1 MSEARIIKKTPEM
14 EEYEYETGKLAI
26 WKGKE
31 SKEFRKWQVKKQKK
45 LIKKQESETLS
56 LSREE
61 RKQLKIDLKQKKE
74 IGKDYEHLIVV
85 ENLHKTYLLGT
96 TAVAALRGIDITIDK
111 GDFIDIMG
119 PSGSG
124 KTTLLNLIGG
134 LDTPTRGKIF
144 LEGRNISMLNDN
156 DLAEIRRE
164 RIGFVFQFYNL
175 LPQMTALENVM
186 VPLHFSGKLSRRG
199 KRKKAIDL
207 LTLVGLEERSHHAP
221 SELSGGE
228 QQRVAIAR
236 AFANDPAIC
245 VLDEPTGDLDSK
257 TGIMILNLIRDLNKR
272 GATFISVSH
281 DAAVSEFASK
291 VFHMMDGKLT
301 DKGKIGGLKETDSM
315 QLRRKQEAEINKEK
329 CKSKIFKYL
338 FTNQGKNHIQVREI
352 KKSIPNPIIMN
363 LPEHF
368 NDILVEL
375 LQENNISGKVVGDE
389 LFLE

>member
-1 MSEARIIKKTPEM
+1 MD
-14 EEYEYETGKLAI
+14 EYENETGKLAI
-26 WKGKE
+26 WKGRE
-31 SKEFRKWQVKKQKK
+31 SKEFRKWQIKKQKNT
-45 LIKKQESETLS
+45 LKKQKLESLS

-61 RKQLKIDLKQKKE
+61 RKKIKLELKQEKE
-74 IGKDYEHLIVV
+74 VGRDYDHLIVV

-96 TAVAALRGIDITIDK
+96 TAVAALRGVDLTIDK
-111 GDFIDIMG
+111 GNFIDIMG

-186 VPLHFSGKLSRRG
+186 VPLHFSGKLSKRG
-199 KRKKAIDL
+199 KRKKAMDL
-207 LTLVGLEERSHHAP
+207 LSLVGLDERSHHTP

-236 AFANDPAIC
+236 AFANDPAI
-245 VLDEPTGDLDSK
+245 VILDEPTGDLDSK
-257 TGIMILNLIRDLNKR
+257 TGIMILNLIRDLNKK

-291 VFHMMDGKLT
+291 VYHMRDGKLT
-301 DKGKIGGLKETDSM
+301 HEGKIGGLKETEIM
-315 QLRRKQEAEINKEK
+315 QLRRKQDAEINKEK
-329 CKSKIFKYL
+329 CKSMIFRYL
-338 FTNQGKNHIQVREI
+338 YANQGKTNI
-352 KKSIPNPIIMN
+352 KVSDIKNSVPIPIVSN

-368 NDILVEL
+368 NDILDEL
-375 LQENNISGKVVGDE
+375 LEENNIKGQISGEE
-389 LFLE
+389 LILD

>member
-1 MSEARIIKKTPEM
+1 MSEVRIIKKTPEM

-31 SKEFRKWQVKKQKK
+31 SKEFRKWQVKKQKQ
-45 LIKKQESETLS
+45 LIKKQEAETLS
-56 LSREE
+56 LSRED

-74 IGKDYEHLIVV
+74 IGKDYDHLIVV

-96 TAVAALRGIDITIDK
+96 TAVAALRGVDLTIDK
-111 GDFIDIMG
+111 GNFIDIMG

-199 KRKKAIDL
+199 KRKKASDL

-245 VLDEPTGDLDSK
+245 VLDEPTGDLDSR
-257 TGIMILNLIRDLNKR
+257 TGIMILNLLRDLNKR

-281 DAAVSEFASK
+281 DAAVTEFATK
-291 VFHMMDGKLT
+291 VYHMRDGKLT
-301 DKGKIGGLKETDSM
+301 HEGKIGGLKETETM
-315 QLRRKQEAEINKEK
+315 QLRRKQEAEVNKEK
-329 CKSKIFKYL
+329 CKSMIFRYL
-338 FTNQGKNHIQVREI
+338 FTNQGKNHIQVSEI
-352 KKSIPNPIIMN
+352 KKSVPTPIIMN

-375 LQENNISGKVVGDE
+375 LQENNISGKVIGDE

>member
-1 MSEARIIKKTPEM
+1 MSEARIIKKTSEM

-31 SKEFRKWQVKKQKK
+31 SKEYRKCQVKKQKQ

>member
-31 SKEFRKWQVKKQKK
+31 SKEYRKWQVKKQKQ

-144 LEGRNISMLNDN
+144 LEGRNISMLKDN

>member
-1 MSEARIIKKTPEM
+1 MTKIMNKDPLM
-14 EEYEYETGKLAI
+14 EQYEEETGKLAI
-26 WKGKE
+26 WKGEITKDY
-31 SKEFRKWQVKKQKK
+31 RKWKKKKQKK
-45 LIKKQESETLS
+45 KIKKQKSETLKS
-56 LSREE
+56 SREA
-61 RKQLKIDLKQKKE
+61 KKE
-74 IGKDYEHLIVV
+74 MKKLIKEDKDAEVDYEHLIVV

-96 TAVAALRGIDITIDK
+96 TAVAALRGVDLTIDK
-111 GDFIDIMG
+111 GDFVDIMG

-144 LEGRNISMLNDN
+144 LEGRNISMLSDN
-156 DLAEIRRE
+156 ELADIRKE

-199 KRKKAIDL
+199 KRKRGMDL
-207 LTLVGLEERSHHAP
+207 LRLVGLDERSHHTP

-257 TGIMILNLIRDLNKR
+257 TGILILNLLRDLNRK
-272 GATFISVSH
+272 GATFVAVSH

-291 VFHMMDGKLT
+291 VFHMRDGKLT
-301 DKGKIGGLKETDSM
+301 HEGKIGGLKETEM
-315 QLRRKQEAEINKEK
+315 MELKRKQEAEMNKEK
-329 CKSKIFKYL
+329 CKNKIFQFL
-338 FTNQGKNHIQVREI
+338 FSNQGRTEISVQEI
-352 KKSIPNPIIMN
+352 KNSVPGSIVLN
-363 LPEHF
+363 LPIHF
-368 NDILVEL
+368 NDVLKELIEENGINGKIEGEILIL
-375 LQENNISGKVVGDE
+375 K
-389 LFLE
+389 

>member
-1 MSEARIIKKTPEM
+1 MSIKKTPEM
-14 EEYEYETGKLAI
+14 NDYENETGKLAI
-26 WKGKE
+26 WKGIE
-31 SKEFRKWQVKKQKK
+31 RKEFKKWQLKKQKNV
-45 LIKKQESETLS
+45 IKKKKLETLS

-61 RKQLKIDLKQKKE
+61 RKKIKLELKQEKE
-74 IGKDYEHLIVV
+74 VGRDYDHLIVV

-96 TAVAALRGIDITIDK
+96 TAVAALRGIDLTIDK
-111 GDFIDIMG
+111 GNFIDIMG

-144 LEGRNISMLNDN
+144 LEGRNIAMLNDN

-164 RIGFVFQFYNL
+164 NIGFVFQFYNL

-199 KRKKAIDL
+199 KRKKAMDL

-257 TGIMILNLIRDLNKR
+257 TGIMILNLLRDLNKR

-281 DAAVSEFASK
+281 DAAVTEFASK
-291 VFHMMDGKLT
+291 VYHMRDGKLT
-301 DKGKIGGLKETDSM
+301 DEGKIGGLKETEIM
-315 QLRRKQEAEINKEK
+315 QLRRKKDAEINKEK
-329 CKSKIFKYL
+329 VKSQIFKYL
-338 FTNQGKNHIQVREI
+338 FANQGKNHIQVSEI
-352 KKSIPNPIIMN
+352 KKNVPDPILSN

-375 LQENNISGKVVGDE
+375 LQENEIGGTVNGDE
-389 LFLE
+389 LHLE

>member
-1 MSEARIIKKTPEM
+1 MAEGSIIKKTPEM
-14 EEYEYETGKLAI
+14 DEFENETGKLAI

-31 SKEFRKWQVKKQKK
+31 SKEFWKWQTNKQKD
-45 LIKKQESETLS
+45 LIKEQKAETLS
-56 LSREE
+56 LSREQK
-61 RKQLKIDLKQKKE
+61 KQLKTELKQEKE

-96 TAVAALRGIDITIDK
+96 TAVAALRGVDLTIDK
-111 GDFIDIMG
+111 GNFIDIMG

-156 DLAEIRRE
+156 SLAEIRRD

-186 VPLHFSGKLSRRG
+186 VPLHFSGSLSRRG
-199 KRKKAIDL
+199 KKKKALDL

-257 TGIMILNLIRDLNKR
+257 TGVMILNLLRDLNKR

-281 DAAVSEFASK
+281 DAAVSEFATK
-291 VFHMMDGKLT
+291 VFHMRDGKLT
-301 DKGKIGGLKETDSM
+301 HEGKIGGLKETNAM
-315 QLRRKQEAEINKEK
+315 QLQRKQEAEINKEK
-329 CKSKIFKYL
+329 CKSMIFRYL
-338 FTNQGKNHIQVREI
+338 FANQGKKNI
-352 KKSIPNPIIMN
+352 KVNDIKTSIPNPIIVN

-368 NDILVEL
+368 SDILVEL
-375 LQENNISGKVVGDE
+375 LKENNINGRVIEDE
-389 LFLE
+389 LHLE

>member
-1 MSEARIIKKTPEM
+1 MSEARIIKKTSEM

-31 SKEFRKWQVKKQKK
+31 SKEYRKWQVKKQKQ

-338 FTNQGKNHIQVREI
+338 FTNQGKNHIQVREM

>member
-1 MSEARIIKKTPEM
+1 MAEGRIIKKTPEM
-14 EEYEYETGKLAI
+14 DEFENETGKLAI

-31 SKEFRKWQVKKQKK
+31 SKEFRNWQIKEQKD
-45 LIKKQESETLS
+45 LIKEQKAETLS
-56 LSREE
+56 LSREQK
-61 RKQLKIDLKQKKE
+61 KQLKTEIKQEKE

-96 TAVAALRGIDITIDK
+96 TAVAALRGVDLTIDK
-111 GDFIDIMG
+111 GNFIDIMG

-156 DLAEIRRE
+156 SLAEIRRD

-186 VPLHFSGKLSRRG
+186 VPLHFSGSLSRRG
-199 KRKKAIDL
+199 KRKKALDL

-257 TGIMILNLIRDLNKR
+257 TGVMILNLLRDLNKR

-281 DAAVSEFASK
+281 DALVSEFATK
-291 VFHMMDGKLT
+291 VFHMRDGKLT
-301 DKGKIGGLKETDSM
+301 HEGKIGGLKETDAM
-315 QLRRKQEAEINKEK
+315 QLQRKQEAEINKEK
-329 CKSKIFKYL
+329 CKSMIFRYL
-338 FTNQGKNHIQVREI
+338 FANQGKKNI
-352 KKSIPNPIIMN
+352 KVNDIKTSIPNPIIVN

-368 NDILVEL
+368 SDILVEL
-375 LQENNISGKVVGDE
+375 LKENNINGRVIEDE
-389 LFLE
+389 LHLE

>member
-1 MSEARIIKKTPEM
+1 MSKSPIIEKTPLM
-14 EEYEYETGKLAI
+14 EQYEKETGKLAI
-26 WKGKE
+26 WKGEVSKSFKKWKKKKKKDEIKQMKE
-31 SKEFRKWQVKKQKK
+31 EILSQSRIEKKEMKKQVK
-45 LIKKQESETLS
+45 ED
-56 LSREE
+56 
-61 RKQLKIDLKQKKE
+61 KIA
-74 IGKDYEHLIVV
+74 GKDYDHLIVV

-96 TAVAALRGIDITIDK
+96 TAVAALRGVDLTIDN

-144 LEGRNISMLNDN
+144 LEGRNISMLSDN

-175 LPQMTALENVM
+175 LPQMTAMENVM

-199 KRKKAIDL
+199 KRKKAMDL
-207 LTLVGLEERSHHAP
+207 LRLVGLDERAHHTP

-257 TGIMILNLIRDLNKR
+257 TGVMVLNLLRDLNRR
-272 GATFISVSH
+272 GATFVAVSH
-281 DAAVSEFASK
+281 DAAVSEFATR
-291 VFHMMDGKLT
+291 VFHMRDGKLT
-301 DKGKIGGLKETDSM
+301 HEGKVGGLKETEIM
-315 QLRRKQEAEINKEK
+315 QLKRRQEMEINKEK
-329 CKSKIFKYL
+329 CKTKILQYL
-338 FTNQGKNHIQVREI
+338 YINQGKSEI
-352 KKSIPNPIIMN
+352 PISDIRSNISNSILMN

-368 NDILVEL
+368 NDILQEL
-375 LQENNISGKVVGDE
+375 IEDNNLSGKIEGD
-389 LFLE
+389 LLILN

>member
-1 MSEARIIKKTPEM
+1 MPKPTIEKSPLM
-14 EEYEYETGKLAI
+14 EQYEEETGKLAI
-26 WKGKE
+26 WKGEVSKNFKKWKKKKKQEDIKQMKQDILSQSRIEKKKMKKEVKE
-31 SKEFRKWQVKKQKK
+31 SK
-45 LIKKQESETLS
+45 IA
-56 LSREE
+56 
-61 RKQLKIDLKQKKE
+61 
-74 IGKDYEHLIVV
+74 GKDYDHLITV

-96 TAVAALRGIDITIDK
+96 TAVAALRGVDLTIDN

-144 LEGRNISMLNDN
+144 LEGRNISMLSDN

-175 LPQMTALENVM
+175 LPQMTAMENVM

-199 KRKKAIDL
+199 KRKKAMDL
-207 LTLVGLEERSHHAP
+207 LRLVDLDERAHHTP

-257 TGIMILNLIRDLNKR
+257 TGVMVLNLLRDLNRR
-272 GATFISVSH
+272 GATFVAVSH
-281 DAAVSEFASK
+281 DAAVSEFATR
-291 VFHMMDGKLT
+291 VFHMRDGKLT
-301 DKGKIGGLKETDSM
+301 HEGKIGGLKETEIM
-315 QLRRKQEAEINKEK
+315 QLKRRQETEINKEK
-329 CKSKIFKYL
+329 CKSKIFQYL
-338 FTNQGKNHIQVREI
+338 YANQGRKEIPTNDIKN
-352 KKSIPNPIIMN
+352 SIPNSIIMN

-368 NDILVEL
+368 NDILLEL
-375 LQENNISGKVVGDE
+375 IEENNFFGKIEED
-389 LFLE
+389 LLILY

>member
-1 MSEARIIKKTPEM
+1 M

-31 SKEFRKWQVKKQKK
+31 SKEYRKWQVKKQKQ

-315 QLRRKQEAEINKEK
+315 QLKRKQEAEINKEK
-329 CKSKIFKYL
+329 CKSKIFKYF

>member
-1 MSEARIIKKTPEM
+1 MSEGRIIKKTPEM
-14 EEYEYETGKLAI
+14 DEFENETGKLAI

-31 SKEFRKWQVKKQKK
+31 SKDFRNWQVKKQKN
-45 LIKKQESETLS
+45 LIKEQKVETLS
-56 LSREE
+56 LSREQ
-61 RKQLKIDLKQKKE
+61 RKQIKTDLKQEKE

-96 TAVAALRGIDITIDK
+96 TAVAALRGVDLTIDK
-111 GDFIDIMG
+111 GNFIDIMG

-144 LEGRNISMLNDN
+144 LEGRNISMLSDN
-156 DLAEIRRE
+156 SLAEIRRE

-199 KRKKAIDL
+199 KRKKAFDL

-257 TGIMILNLIRDLNKR
+257 TGIMILNLLRDLNKR

-281 DAAVSEFASK
+281 DAAVTEFASK
-291 VFHMMDGKLT
+291 VFHMRDGKLT
-301 DKGKIGGLKETDSM
+301 HEGKIGGLKETDAM
-315 QLRRKQEAEINKEK
+315 QLRRKQEAEMNKEK
-329 CKSKIFKYL
+329 CKSMIFRYL
-338 FTNQGKNHIQVREI
+338 FANQGKTQI
-352 KKSIPNPIIMN
+352 KVNDIKSSIPNPIIVN

-368 NDILVEL
+368 GDILVEL
-375 LQENNISGKVVGDE
+375 LQENNINGRVIGDE
-389 LFLE
+389 LLLD

>member
-1 MSEARIIKKTPEM
+1 MSEGRIVKKTEEM
-14 EEYEYETGKLAI
+14 DEYEDETGKLAI
-26 WKGKE
+26 WKGRE
-31 SKEFRKWQVKKQKK
+31 SKEYRKWQMKKQKNTLKQQK
-45 LIKKQESETLS
+45 LETLS

-61 RKQLKIDLKQKKE
+61 RKKIKVELKQEKE
-74 IGKDYEHLIVV
+74 LGRDYDHLIVV

-96 TAVAALRGIDITIDK
+96 TAVAALRGVDLSIDK
-111 GDFIDIMG
+111 GNFIDIMG

-124 KTTLLNLIGG
+124 KTTLLNLVGG

-186 VPLHFSGKLSRRG
+186 VPLHFSGKLSKRG
-199 KRKKAIDL
+199 KKKKAIDL
-207 LTLVGLEERSHHAP
+207 LNLVGLDERSHHTP

-236 AFANDPAIC
+236 AFANDPAI
-245 VLDEPTGDLDSK
+245 VILDEPTGDLDSK
-257 TGIMILNLIRDLNKR
+257 TGIMILNLIRDLNKK

-281 DAAVSEFASK
+281 DAAVSEFATK
-291 VFHMMDGKLT
+291 VFHMRDGKLT
-301 DKGKIGGLKETDSM
+301 HEGKIGGLKETEIM
-315 QLRRKQEAEINKEK
+315 QLRRKQDAEINKEK
-329 CKSKIFKYL
+329 CKSMIFRYL
-338 FTNQGKNHIQVREI
+338 YANQGKVNI
-352 KKSIPNPIIMN
+352 KISDIKNSVPIPIISN

-368 NDILVEL
+368 NDILDEL
-375 LQENNISGKVVGDE
+375 IKENNINGQILGEE
-389 LFLE
+389 LILD

>member
-1 MSEARIIKKTPEM
+1 MSNSKIMKKTPLM
-14 EEYEYETGKLAI
+14 EQFEEETGKLSI
-26 WKGKE
+26 WKGE
-31 SKEFRKWQVKKQKK
+31 VSKNFKKWNKKRKQEE
-45 LIKKQESETLS
+45 IKKMKEEILS
-56 LSREE
+56 QSRIE
-61 RKQLKIDLKQKKE
+61 KKKMKRDVKDDKDA
-74 IGKDYEHLIVV
+74 GKDYDHLIVV
-85 ENLHKTYLLGT
+85 DGLHKTYLLGT
-96 TAVAALRGIDITIDK
+96 TAVAALRGIDLTINS

-156 DLAEIRRE
+156 SLAEIRRE

-175 LPQMTALENVM
+175 LPQMTAMENIM

-199 KRKKAIDL
+199 KRKKAMDL
-207 LTLVGLEERSHHAP
+207 LRLVGLDERAHHTP

-257 TGIMILNLIRDLNKR
+257 TGVMVLNLLRDLNKR
-272 GATFISVSH
+272 GATFVAVSH
-281 DAAVSEFASK
+281 DAAVSEFATR
-291 VFHMMDGKLT
+291 VFHMRDGKLT
-301 DKGKIGGLKETDSM
+301 HEGKIGGLKETEIM
-315 QLRRKQEAEINKEK
+315 QLKRRQETEINKEK
-329 CKSKIFKYL
+329 CKSKIFQYL
-338 FTNQGKNHIQVREI
+338 YANQGKRDILISDI
-352 KKSIPNPIIMN
+352 KSGIPNSIVMN

-368 NDILVEL
+368 NDILQELIEENNFFGSIEGEL
-375 LQENNISGKVVGDE
+375 LILK
-389 LFLE
+389 